1 MSGFLEL
8 FQATGIGLVLLL
20 PLANPLTAI
29 ALMLGLSGNMSKN
42 ERSQQSMMAAV
53 YAFILMTV
61 TFYVGQAIMT
71 AFGIS
76 IPGLRVAGGL
86 IVAFIGFTMLFP
98 KEDNDAP
105 ELSHKQEE
113 LEHKHSANIA
123 FIPLTMPGTAGPGTI
138 AMIISA
144 ASTVEQNPHHFAH
157 WVLVVAP
164 LTTFLVLALLLWA
177 GLMSAGGIMKLL
189 GKGGISAI
197 SRLMGFL
204 LVCMGIQFVINGGID
219 IVSHYQATIAAAAAS

>member
-8 FQATGIGLVLLL
+8 FQATGIGLVLML

-29 ALMLGLSGNMSKN
+29 ALMLGLSGKMSKS
-42 ERSQQSMMAAV
+42 ERNQQSMMAAV
-53 YAFILMTV
+53 YVFIVMTV
-61 TFYVGQAIMT
+61 TFYIGQAVMT

-76 IPGLRVAGGL
+76 LPGLRIAGGL

-98 KEDNDAP
+98 KEEEDAP

-123 FIPLTMPGTAGPGTI
+123 FVPLTMPGTAGPGTI

-144 ASTVEQNPHHFAH
+144 ASTIDQNPHHFSH
-157 WVLVVAP
+157 WVLTVAP
-164 LTTFLVLALLLWA
+164 LSTFLVLALLLWV
-177 GLMSAGGIMKLL
+177 GLISAGGIMKLL

-204 LVCMGIQFVINGGID
+204 LVCMGIQFVINGTID
-219 IVSHYQATIAAAAAS
+219 IVHHYQATVS